1 MAGIARRQVPPGRS
15 WQIGLALGALV
26 GIAAG
31 VIGQRARL
39 AARDSGLVDWEEAER
54 IAVRRLRRG
63 AGTLTRDELRAAEPA
78 YADAMA
84 RIVPLLEERLGLP
97 LPGVV
102 ERHEVVDRAGWA
114 RANVGTFRQLFGRVE
129 ADLLRPEGD
138 PTVSESIA
146 QLANRFITTRQIAF
160 LLAYLGNRV
169 LGQYD
174 VALLSAES
182 SPGRL
187 LFVEENIRSTAAT
200 LDVPPADFRVWI
212 ALHETTH
219 AFELEGHPWLRRYI
233 ADRLERQ
240 LAALAREAKAFRVE
254 GLARVARAFRR
265 GEEGRLL
272 EGFLGPEQRQ
282 LLRETQLV
290 MSLLEGF
297 SDWVMDEVGHEIVA
311 DVPGIRARFEARRNQ
326 RRKGIDR
333 LISRLTGLDMKLE
346 QYRRGER
353 FVAGIAA
360 AGGRAAV
367 ARLWE
372 GPRSLPSEAE
382 MLDPAAWVRRV
393 APDTVAPDQPVAPD
407 RQVT

>member
-1 MAGIARRQVPPGRS
+1 MAGVARRPVSPGRS
-15 WQIGLALGALV
+15 WQVGLALGALV

-31 VIGQRARL
+31 IIGQRARL
-39 AARDSGLVDWEEAER
+39 AARDSGLVDWDEAER
-54 IAVRRLRRG
+54 IAAHRLRRG
-63 AGTLTRDELRAAEPA
+63 AGSLSREELRATEPY

-114 RANVGTFRQLFGRVE
+114 RANVGTFQQLFGRVE
-129 ADLLRPEGD
+129 ADLLRPDGD

-200 LDVPPADFRVWI
+200 LDVPLADFRVWI

-311 DVPGIRARFEARRNQ
+311 DVPGIRTRFDARRNQ

-372 GPRSLPSEAE
+372 GPESLPIEAE

-393 APDTVAPDQPVAPD
+393 APDTVSSAQ
-407 RQVT
+407 RVT